1 MVIVEK
7 YAIMHL
13 RNMCVYFKIYWYT
26 KHQTP
31 KRGRNT
37 MRKKLA
43 VTVMTALLVSTL
55 AGCSN
60 NSATEQGE
68 ANTAGEENAAVEETT
83 TPDRVLKFT
92 DQNSEESPA
101 GQWEKKFAEL
111 VKEYT
116 KGHIQVD
123 VYYNNTL
130 CGYDIQPLQA
140 GIADFLQYVPSSAGD
155 LDSRLGAFDAPYIY
169 RDAEHRMAVF
179 DPFNSEPLK
188 EINKALEDDGVML
201 LSAFNSGY
209 RQITCNF
216 PIPTLKE
223 MKGAKIRV
231 VPSDLYQQL
240 FSAFGAAATPMAYSE
255 VSTALITNVID
266 GQENPYSVIVTDALY
281 EVQKYLMETNH
292 LPTNHGLW
300 MNLNTYNSL
309 TPDQQEAI
317 KKAAYDASVY
327 MDSYITEKVEE
338 YKQTCIDKGVE
349 VIDAENGLDLDAY
362 KEAAESVYDYFA
374 EDWGDMPDMIRA
386 VGAN

>member
-1 MVIVEK
+1 
-7 YAIMHL
+7 
-13 RNMCVYFKIYWYT
+13 
-26 KHQTP
+26 
-31 KRGRNT
+31 

-309 TPDQQEAI
+309 TADQQEAI

-362 KEAAESVYDYFA
+362 KEAAEGVYDYFA